1 MGHFRV
7 ARFTSYVLLLF
18 CGIALLA
25 FRMRVQAQAMS
36 PVVQEFNKKARGTV
50 QASNNGDVT
59 KTVSCQAHGFDADEH
74 GTLQFHPLS
83 DALHVRIAAERVVL
97 EPKGSRQVS
106 FDATPAALP
115 AWFVVTCRFMPV
127 ERSSGLTLAMEISA
141 IVIVQGKPLD
151 PRDVTLS
158 AKHVGTKV
166 EVEVKNNGPGL
177 ARVSSGEIFGHSH
190 SKHADLGN
198 FILFPRQKR
207 LVDVDWK
214 ETALPE
220 TVRLQIGKKRLEA
233 PVN

>member
-1 MGHFRV
+1 MKHFRV
-7 ARFTSYVLLLF
+7 TRFTSYILLF
-18 CGIALLA
+18 FCGMGFLA
-25 FRMRVQAQAMS
+25 FRIRVQAQAMS
-36 PVVQEFNKKARGTV
+36 PIVQEFNKKARGTV
-50 QASNNGDVT
+50 RASNNGDVA
-59 KTVSCQAHGFDADEH
+59 KFVSCQAHGFDADEH

-127 ERSSGLTLAMEISA
+127 DRAPGLTIAMEISS
-141 IVIVQGKPLD
+141 IVIIQGKPLD

-166 EVEVKNNGPGL
+166 EVEIKNNGSGL
-177 ARVSSGEIFGHSH
+177 ARISSGEIYGHSH
-190 SKHADLGN
+190 RKHADLKN
-198 FILFPRQKR
+198 FILFPHQKR
-207 LVDVDWK
+207 LVDVNWTG
-214 ETALPE
+214 TALPE

-233 PVN
+233 LVN